1 MESIYA
7 VLLAFLE
14 MSFVFVALMLMYSV
28 RRLFGSTAFYISV
41 GLLFVFT
48 QFVSA
53 AELKINTGII
63 GMDFYIGSTVL
74 FLPYLTI
81 LLLIYVCDGTLA
93 AQRMIIGAMAAL
105 GLFFYLSSL
114 TITQC
119 NWMGHAISNG
129 TSADAV
135 DFLLQKSRHTM
146 AGSTLAQALDLFLLP
161 IFFQRLRNL
170 KCRMYFCILG
180 ALMITQIIDSFVYL
194 FVTYWNQPQWWI
206 YVNSSFVVKSAATV
220 WLSLLASIYVFRI
233 EREKPGEQRR
243 ALDIVFAFFGS
254 YGRAQTLQRNLREWE
269 GRYQMVVE
277 SAGELILLL
286 SPDGMILDAN
296 KASLATFKVSSLS
309 RLPDVS
315 LPDLMRDSEGHRLE
329 WEFFTAAF
337 EGQEEGQILPPIRF
351 KAFFGEEEARREI
364 DFGISSIIIEN
375 VKMFLAIGRDVT
387 EESRL
392 AQDKAMLSEQLA
404 HAQRLESIGRLA
416 GGIAHDFN
424 NHIHAIQGH
433 VDIIRL
439 FYDVE
444 NEKAVN
450 RLNKIAFITEQA
462 GKLTEQ
468 LLGFARRG
476 KYQET
481 YFDLRELA
489 ERSAELFNPGS
500 HHDINFKVK
509 LPDYEMLIKGDII
522 QLQQV
527 IINLL
532 LNAADAM
539 EATPP
544 PHDLKIELM
553 DADELEEDFI
563 PPGAKRKINKKRYQ
577 CIIVSDNGEG
587 MAEDVLLKIFDPFFT
602 TKPFGKG
609 TGMGLAMAYGTVRNH
624 RGWIDVKSKPRKGT
638 AFYIFLPKKNK
649 KVAEGVTRRLSRARG
664 ESEENSQ
671 GPEGS
676 SGNNNE

>member
-1 MESIYA
+1 LESIYA
-7 VLLAFLE
+7 ILLAFLE

-28 RRLFGSTAFYISV
+28 RRLFGSTAFYISI

-53 AELKINTGII
+53 AELKIIIPGSI
-63 GMDFYIGSTVL
+63 GMDFYIGPTVL

-93 AQRMIIGAMAAL
+93 AQRMIIGAMTAL

-114 TITQC
+114 TITQL
-119 NWMGHAISNG
+119 NWMGHAISDG
-129 TSADAV
+129 TSADSV
-135 DFLLQKSRHTM
+135 DFMLQQSRHTM

-161 IFFQRLRNL
+161 IFFQRLRNM
-170 KCRMYFCILG
+170 KCRMFFCILG
-180 ALMITQIIDSFVYL
+180 ALMFTQLVDSFVYL
-194 FVTYWNQPQWWI
+194 SVTFWNRPQWWI
-206 YVNSSFVVKSAATV
+206 YANSSFVVKSAATV

-277 SAGELILLL
+277 SAGELIMLL
-286 SPDGMILDAN
+286 SPDGIILDAN
-296 KASLATFKVSSLS
+296 KATLATFQVPSLAK
-309 RLPDVS
+309 LPNIS
-315 LPDLMRDSEGHRLE
+315 MPDLMRDQDGNRLE
-329 WEFFTAAF
+329 WEFFVAVF
-337 EGQEEGQILPPIRF
+337 EEQSEGQEVQPIRF
-351 KAFFGEEEARREI
+351 KAYCGEGEKRREI
-364 DFGISSIIIEN
+364 DFGISSIVFEN
-375 VKMFLAIGRDVT
+375 VRMFLAIGRDVT
-387 EESRL
+387 EESHL
-392 AQDKAMLSEQLA
+392 AQDKALLSEQLA
-404 HAQRLESIGRLA
+404 HAQRLESVGRLA

-444 NEKAVN
+444 NEKVVD
-450 RLNKIAFITEQA
+450 RLGKVAFITEQA

-489 ERSAELFNPGS
+489 SRSSELFNPGS
-500 HHDINFKVK
+500 HHNITFDIES
-509 LPDYEMLIKGDII
+509 PSYEMYVKGDMI

-527 IINLL
+527 IINML

-539 EATPP
+539 AEVPE
-544 PHDLKIELM
+544 PHLLSM
-553 DADELEEDFI
+553 LLCHADDFAESFM
-563 PPGAKRKINKKRYQ
+563 PPGAKRRINKKRYH
-577 CIIVSDNGEG
+577 CIAIRDNGEG
-587 MAEDVLLKIFDPFFT
+587 MDEELLLKIFDPFFT

-624 RGWIDVKSKPRKGT
+624 RGWIDVISTVGQGT
-638 AFYIFLPKKNK
+638 TFYIFLPRKSK
-649 KVAEGVTRRLSRARG
+649 KVVEKVTERLKRAKNANASSR
-664 ESEENSQ
+664 ENPFTSDK
-671 GPEGS
+671 S
-676 SGNNNE
+676 

>member
-1 MESIYA
+1 
-7 VLLAFLE
+7 
-14 MSFVFVALMLMYSV
+14 
-28 RRLFGSTAFYISV
+28 
-41 GLLFVFT
+41 
-48 QFVSA
+48 
-53 AELKINTGII
+53 
-63 GMDFYIGSTVL
+63 
-74 FLPYLTI
+74 
-81 LLLIYVCDGTLA
+81 
-93 AQRMIIGAMAAL
+93 
-105 GLFFYLSSL
+105 
-114 TITQC
+114 
-119 NWMGHAISNG
+119 
-129 TSADAV
+129 
-135 DFLLQKSRHTM
+135 
-146 AGSTLAQALDLFLLP
+146 
-161 IFFQRLRNL
+161 
-170 KCRMYFCILG
+170 
-180 ALMITQIIDSFVYL
+180 
-194 FVTYWNQPQWWI
+194 
-206 YVNSSFVVKSAATV
+206 
-220 WLSLLASIYVFRI
+220 
-233 EREKPGEQRR
+233 
-243 ALDIVFAFFGS
+243 
-254 YGRAQTLQRNLREWE
+254 
-269 GRYQMVVE
+269 
-277 SAGELILLL
+277 
-286 SPDGMILDAN
+286 MILDAN